1 MFICRFRPVPRFL
14 VSPPPSLHSSHV
26 TITQRLSSRA
36 ITPSKQCLAVP
47 IPLHPP
53 SSSHVLHRDLSPTD
67 DAQMSGDHPTERL
80 TQEDTNEQLFATS
93 KKDEAKKKNDMGH
106 SPSLSMLYAQ
116 LNVPEFSKVS
126 IQLSSKQVRGVA
138 LLARRAGH
146 AFVLD
151 NLSRNILDSPQAVRT
166 QLAIALFSIPHL
178 RLNPSLTA
186 SLSSC
191 ITPDHLPSL
200 TLDTLSH
207 IACTLMHHPSPP
219 NPNTITLLTYL
230 TEDIAR
236 RLELFW
242 SRKTYGPS
250 SNGGHRVPVWALF
263 RLIMRLSELHLRV
276 PATRVLQSLVEMGY
290 IPPEAIQRMDQS
302 SGDFHLIIVL
312 TFVRSCISWKWSG
325 RALALLRSYLGG
337 KPSASPTIDR
347 LCQDVLYALM
357 EFPTVEDL
365 DLGVSF
371 VKDIVSSPEP
381 IFVSAGV
388 IRQIYSS
395 AQRLGKPQ
403 IAAHLYKLTQSETTV
418 SLHKYPLPSGTSLTW
433 FLRHLSD
440 HAAYLHLAR
449 HLVQQVVDRSEP
461 IPLAD
466 RAEFITMAAK
476 NGFASSARSL
486 WERYSSGRGGQMVVG
501 NAAMVVRMCS
511 LFANLHRRSVAHN
524 SEKTRSVVPHIH
536 NGLHSNMDDLRISRL
551 EDDKDFREFANLVLT
566 RYREVKEP
574 LHHASREDLNA
585 LARANVILGHFTKA
599 FQVLQVVVDRKER
612 PDLHDANVVLS
623 AIANVNPYVSLKMVR
638 RMVAIGPKP
647 DGISFGTVIH
657 CAARHGNFAIILRA
671 LRLAGKT
678 GQQLTTKTVATII
691 RASAAGSGADKDD
704 LRDNL
709 VHALDVIMANE
720 HSNHLATLNMGR
732 FCINEALRADDPRL
746 AFKFWKCV
754 LQRRVEWDDISHASL
769 RRRIARSIHS
779 HCKEGHI
786 GTKDSHRMTY
796 ALSGRGKGGH
806 R

>member
-1 MFICRFRPVPRFL
+1 
-14 VSPPPSLHSSHV
+14 
-26 TITQRLSSRA
+26 
-36 ITPSKQCLAVP
+36 
-47 IPLHPP
+47 
-53 SSSHVLHRDLSPTD
+53 
-67 DAQMSGDHPTERL
+67 MSGDHPSERL
-80 TQEDTNEQLFATS
+80 TQEDTNKQLFTTF
-93 KKDEAKKKNDMGH
+93 KKDEAKKKDDMGH
-106 SPSLSMLYAQ
+106 SPTLSMLYAQ

-126 IQLSSKQVRGVA
+126 IQLSRKQVRGVA
-138 LLARRAGH
+138 LEARKAGH
-146 AFVLD
+146 VFVLD
-151 NLSRNILDSPQAVRT
+151 NLARNILDSPQAVRT
-166 QLAIALFSIPHL
+166 ELAIALFSIPHL
-178 RLNPSLTA
+178 RPNPSLTA

-200 TLDTLSH
+200 TLDTLSC

-219 NPNTITLLTYL
+219 NPNTITLLTCL
-230 TEDIAR
+230 AEDIAR
-236 RLELFW
+236 RLELFRR
-242 SRKTYGPS
+242 RKTYGPS
-250 SNGGHRVPVWALF
+250 SNGGHCVPVWALF
-263 RLIMRLSELHLRV
+263 RFIMRLSKLHLRV
-276 PATRVLQSLVEMGY
+276 PATRVLQSLMEMDY

-312 TFVRSCISWKWSG
+312 TFVRSCISWKWNS
-325 RALALLRSYLGG
+325 RALALLRSYLGE

-371 VKDIVSSPEP
+371 VQDIVSSPEP

-403 IAAHLYKLTQSETTV
+403 IAARLYKLTQSETTTQ
-418 SLHKYPLPSGTSLTW
+418 SLHKYPLPSGTSLKW
-433 FLRHLSD
+433 FLRHLSN
-440 HAAYLHLAR
+440 HAVYLPLAR

-461 IPLAD
+461 IPLLD
-466 RAEFITMAAK
+466 RAEFISITAK
-476 NGFASSARSL
+476 SGFASSARSL

-524 SEKTRSVVPHIH
+524 SEKARSVVPHTD
-536 NGLHSNMDDLRISRL
+536 NGLHSNMVDLRISRL
-551 EDDKDFREFANLVLT
+551 EDNKDFKVFANLVLT

-574 LHHASREDLNA
+574 LQHASREDLNA
-585 LARANVILGHFTKA
+585 LARANVILGRFTEA
-599 FQVLQVVVDRKER
+599 FRVLQVVVDRKER

-623 AIANVNPYVSLKMVR
+623 AIANVNPYVSLKMLR
-638 RMVAIGPKP
+638 RMIVIGPKP

-657 CAARHGNFAIILRA
+657 CAARRGNFTIILRA
-671 LRLAGKT
+671 LRLAGET
-678 GQQLTTKTVATII
+678 GQHLTTKTVATII
-691 RASAAGSGADKDD
+691 RASVAGSGADKED

-720 HSNHLATLNMGR
+720 HSNHLATLDMGR
-732 FCINEALRADDPRL
+732 FCIDEALKADDPRL

-754 LQRRVEWDDISHASL
+754 VQRRVEWDDNSHASL
-769 RRRIARSIHS
+769 RGRLARSIHS
-779 HCKEGHI
+779 HWKEGHI
-786 GTKDSHRMTY
+786 GRKDSHRMTY